1 MSSSTGLGSAV
12 APEAAATMQRR
23 RLAATD
29 LHFAFGHLRGVSGL
43 TLVANGTRA
52 PLSSHT
58 EPSRAALK
66 REGGL
71 WAVVDLSKL
80 THYVSGV
87 ELPADRGVLVSVQG
101 ERENREVAVGQMWHV
116 PPAAT
121 VALAEASYRATGS
134 FGHVLSSSRLAA
146 LGVTPSQI
154 RSAQDVALL
163 ATIGDTTTTA
173 VALAMLH
180 PNIATKNAAASATTT
195 SLLEGG
201 TPKSAIEALAKY
213 ILQMQTN

>member
-1 MSSSTGLGSAV
+1 
-12 APEAAATMQRR
+12 MQRR

-101 ERENREVAVGQMWHV
+101 ERENREVVRI
-116 PPAAT
+116 
-121 VALAEASYRATGS
+121 LLEETGRDES
-134 FGHVLSSSRLAA
+134 LVKKIPDPRRGAHDKRYSMSTAKFAA
-146 LGVTPSQI
+146 LGWKPTHPFEQSLRETV
-154 RSAQDVALL
+154 RWYKERQDWWRPLVA
-163 ATIGDTTTTA
+163 TEDFQSF
-173 VALAMLH
+173 VARFYGPTLGEDA
-180 PNIATKNAAASATTT
+180 
-195 SLLEGG
+195 
-201 TPKSAIEALAKY
+201 
-213 ILQMQTN
+213 